1 MRHVSTRFQVFTPTA
16 RLMSAGCFCSGSTDV
31 LMGSLMSD
39 EAHGGVWSW
48 DGDDGSSGC
57 RLFCSVLFAV
67 AHLFLDKNEL
77 LMHSVS
83 GSRARGV

>member
-1 MRHVSTRFQVFTPTA
+1 
-16 RLMSAGCFCSGSTDV
+16 
-31 LMGSLMSD
+31 MSD

-48 DGDDGSSGC
+48 DGDDGAPGC

-83 GSRARGV
+83 GSCARGV